1 MYKRQV
7 EHDAQA
13 LAALALSV
21 QASER
26 QQQVVQRQYRAGI
39 ASHLQ
44 VVVAEQQL
52 LQARTGLIA
61 AQAQRLADS
70 VALSAAMAGE
80 PASPPA
86 PAAQAAPSA
95 PSALAAAPISQQE

>member
-1 MYKRQV
+1 LRAV

-21 QASER
+21 QASEG
-26 QQQVVQRQYRAGI
+26 QHQVVQRQYRAGI

-70 VALSAAMAGE
+70 VALAAAMAGE
-80 PASPPA
+80 PASPSMPEG
-86 PAAQAAPSA
+86 PTAA
-95 PSALAAAPISQQE
+95 LLSQRERP